1 MERLQGKTVKNME
14 DKERSM
20 EESSRRRKFENM
32 FGSSLLL
39 FIIAC
44 TLVVLIAVAPTIMN
58 GDTDTVRN
66 LVEAQIQT
74 TTTDSNNDTE
84 ETISAEANRSR
95 LDGSQPDSSPIQGT
109 GIPSELTNANPAP
122 QAPISGMEV
131 LTRENETRE
140 GTGAFVDLTNTTR

>member
-1 MERLQGKTVKNME
+1 MVHG
-14 DKERSM
+14 S
-20 EESSRRRKFENM
+20 SSRRKIENM
-32 FGSSLLL
+32 IEGS
-39 FIIAC
+39 FIVIAS
-44 TLVVLIAVAPTIMN
+44 TLIVLIAVAPAIMN
-58 GDTDTVRN
+58 GDIHTVRN

-74 TTTDSNNDTE
+74 TTTDANNDTE

-95 LDGSQPDSSPIQGT
+95 LDGSQPDSSQIQGT

-140 GTGAFVDLTNTTR
+140 GTGALVNLTNTTR